1 MVKRLLVVV
10 FDKIVFVLTTRLS
23 CVIDVMEPFVALT
36 VIEVMVVDNIDGDVI
51 LVETIIFDKTAEDPV
66 ILVNRRLVVV
76 VLTVLTFVVSKEFV
90 VILDTTI
97 SVALTRLITFRDDD
111 DIFVVIILVLVM
123 DVVKRLLEVK

>member
-1 MVKRLLVVV
+1 
-10 FDKIVFVLTTRLS
+10 
-23 CVIDVMEPFVALT
+23 MEPFVALT

-97 SVALTRLITFRDDD
+97 SVALTRLITFRDEQVGT
-111 DIFVVIILVLVM
+111 I
-123 DVVKRLLEVK
+123 